1 MTPEQAIEFLD
12 QIVSQVAMNRAQH
25 VQAQQAIAMLRALVH
40 PAQQPATPGQVKET
54 VSKER

>member
-25 VQAQQAIAMLRALVH
+25 VQAQQAIALLRALVH
-40 PAQQPATPGQVKET
+40 PDGQPTTPGRVKEA
-54 VSKER
+54 VPEER